1 MSIYVKSNSCKK
13 ISLVLAMDR
22 YIAQLFLP
30 ILGVGISDGKSSG
43 AFAFAGAV
51 GTFSGVNAKLIGK
64 DGIEKPLHYQGK
76 TRNARHEELMEDQK
90 LYCVYVA
97 I

>member
-1 MSIYVKSNSCKK
+1 MQILKK
-13 ISLVLAMDR
+13 LHISGRLVWPV
-22 YIAQLFLP
+22 IEGGKG
-30 ILGVGISDGKSSG
+30 IGISDGKSSG